1 MHPHSRRPLRPAF
14 TLIELLVVIAIIAI
28 LIGLLLPA
36 VQKVREAASK
46 MKCSNNLK
54 QIALSVHNYESANG
68 SLPPGV
74 VNSPGVPLPRAEL
87 AEFQKAGT
95 DGTLAT
101 HYAKHGFQSIMLPYI
116 EQANVLTA
124 AAGGYNFKL
133 DWSNIANR
141 PAVRVRI
148 PTYECPS
155 VSTTH
160 LATGV
165 LTTADGSDTV
175 GTADYF
181 PTSRA
186 NNNASVWMAQAPGPN
201 IPYPGADAINGIL
214 TANRRTQLLAITDGL
229 SNTLMLGESGA
240 RDEPWAVSTKHVD
253 PSFTTVRGA
262 WAAEQ
267 NNIVC
272 AGTQGP
278 IPPSTKP
285 LGKVSTAAHV
295 PTGLAVNAY
304 NQGELYSFH
313 TGVCNVAFGD
323 GSVRSLRSS
332 ISLGTLYLLAAR
344 ADGQPTPSDY

>member
-1 MHPHSRRPLRPAF
+1 MRTHSRRPLRPAF

-36 VQKVREAASK
+36 VQKVREAASR

-54 QIALSVHNYESANG
+54 QIALSVHNYESANS

-74 VNSPGVPLPRAEL
+74 VNNPTTPLPRAEL
-87 AEFQKAGT
+87 SEFQKAGT
-95 DGTLAT
+95 AGTVGT
-101 HYAKHGFQSIMLPYI
+101 DYAEHGFQSIMLPYI

-133 DWSNIANR
+133 NWSDPANR
-141 PAVRVRI
+141 PAVKVRI

-155 VSTTH
+155 VPSQHFVTITV
-160 LATGV
+160 GG
-165 LTTADGSDTV
+165 LTDPV
-175 GTADYF
+175 GTADYY

-186 NNNASVWMAQAPGPN
+186 NNNAAVWMAPAPGPG
-201 IPYPGADAINGIL
+201 IPYPGADSVNGIL
-214 TANRRTQLLAITDGL
+214 TANKRTQLLAISDGL

-240 RDEPWAVSTKHVD
+240 RNEGWSGGKQYAATLPYIA
-253 PSFTTVRGA
+253 GA
-262 WAAEQ
+262 WAAGT
-267 NNIVC
+267 NNITC
-272 AGTQGP
+272 SGTQSP
-278 IPPSTKP
+278 ITPGVAP

-295 PTGLAVNAY
+295 PTGVAVNAY

>member
-1 MHPHSRRPLRPAF
+1 MDRRVKSGF

-36 VQKVREAASK
+36 VQKVREAASR

-54 QIALSVHNYESANG
+54 QIALSVHNYESANS

-74 VNSPGVPLPRAEL
+74 VNTTTTTLIPGLDEFLKTTSPVSYSR
-87 AEFQKAGT
+87 
-95 DGTLAT
+95 
-101 HYAKHGFQSIMLPYI
+101 HGFQSIMLPYI

-141 PAVRVRI
+141 PAVKVRI

-155 VSTTH
+155 VPTTH

-181 PTSRA
+181 PVSRA
-186 NNNASVWMAQAPGPN
+186 NNNAAVWMAPSPGPN
-201 IPYPGADAINGIL
+201 IPFPGLDAINGIL
-214 TANRRTQLLAITDGL
+214 TANKRTQLLAITDGL

-253 PSFTTVRGA
+253 TSFTTVRGA

-267 NNIVC
+267 NNITC
-272 AGTQGP
+272 SGTQGP

-295 PTGLAVNAY
+295 PTGVSINGY
-304 NQGELYSFH
+304 NQGELYAFH

-323 GSVRSLRSS
+323 GSVRSLRSN